1 MLSVKSAVFGGLQN
15 NCYLITDKDT
25 NKSALVDCTEFS
37 ERMLDFIGN
46 ADLEYILLTHGH
58 FDHIGGVSEISE
70 RFNAKVVISSID
82 APMLSSSKLSLA
94 AFCGAVHNNSSAD
107 ITVEDNDVIK
117 LGNSEIYVIS
127 TPGHTSGSVCYMCD
141 DNLFTGDTMFFCS
154 CGRTDFPT
162 GSPVDMQKSL
172 NKLASLNGDYK
183 IFAGHDRQSTLD
195 FERKNNPYIS
205 RK

>member
-37 ERMLDFIGN
+37 DRMLDFIGN

-183 IFAGHDRQSTLD
+183 IFAGHDKQSTLN